1 MEVEMSRE
9 RVRLSSHFV
18 SEGAAQRRP
27 QRPAVEA
34 TAQIP
39 RALIVWTMYLAAY
52 YSTTERPSEMASY
65 DDICDQVAQAGPG
78 SVIVEIVGISIAITV
93 SDQGLDLS
101 GYERCHGPA
110 RTQTALSV
118 VQQRWKEAKT
128 SGAPRLRGAVAIAEE
143 LNSEAIWRG

>member
-9 RVRLSSHFV
+9 RVRLSSHVV

-78 SVIVEIVGISIAITV
+78 SVIVEICGIPLSIMV
-93 SDQGLDLS
+93 SDRGLNLS
-101 GYERCHGPA
+101 GYERCHGA
-110 RTQTALSV
+110 VCTQTALSA

-128 SGAPRLRGAVAIAEE
+128 SGAQHPRGAVMIAEE
-143 LNSEAIWRG
+143 LRSEAIWRR